1 MLASYT
7 MQSSILEDVFSS
19 TKPIKRSI
27 RGVKTMQKDMKRITI
42 TLPDQT
48 ANELE
53 DWANQQGRPTANL
66 AAYLVEQGMNQAR
79 EKEQYTPSESKK
91 VTKAK

>member
-1 MLASYT
+1 MT
-7 MQSSILEDVFSS
+7 QQI
-19 TKPIKRSI
+19 TRSI
-27 RGVKTMQKDMKRITI
+27 MGVKAMQKDMKRITI

-48 ANELE
+48 ASELE

-66 AAYLVEQGMNQAR
+66 AAYLVEQGMNQAK

-91 VTKAK
+91 AAKAK